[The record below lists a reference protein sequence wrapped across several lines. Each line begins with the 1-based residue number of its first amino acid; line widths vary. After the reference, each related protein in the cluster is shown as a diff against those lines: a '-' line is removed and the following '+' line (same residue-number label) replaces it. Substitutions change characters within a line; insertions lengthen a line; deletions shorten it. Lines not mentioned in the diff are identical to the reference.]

1 MSMITT
7 SEALSRF
14 IQNKTFEVEVG
25 AVRPATLTKAE
36 EFVAM
41 LGENL
46 PDTEVE
52 ALDPQDFRRLIQSA
66 SKRWGPLRL
75 KQLRAFVLGW
85 LRWCLEDEGLIERM
99 PRTGSLKTPKVVA
112 KPKETY
118 TPEEIRTLFNDL
130 DSYGRSLLGLG
141 LFAGLN
147 CSDIEHLTPASLDGH
162 WFVQPRQKTGRPRRA
177 LLPAFVVSEVN
188 RVGLPLS
195 TKRGGATTALK
206 VSTYWRNRTLRHLG
220 QSRPFTALRTT
231 LRTVAGHADGEA
243 LEIAV
248 MGHSGDAASQ
258 HTGRASVGLTHYVAA
273 QGITDERLRSIRR
286 AVLDWLQ

>member
-1 MSMITT
+1 MSTIAT

-25 AVRPATLTKAE
+25 AVRPATLTKVE

-52 ALDPQDFRRLIQSA
+52 ALDPQDFRRLIQTA
-66 SKRWGPLRL
+66 AKRWGPLRL

-85 LRWCLEDEGLIERM
+85 IRWCLEDEGLIERM

-147 CSDIEHLTPASLDGH
+147 CSDIEHLTPANGVDAYTLFTDLANPTSNRIYERIGDRRIATFDSLKLM
-162 WFVQPRQKTGRPRRA
+162 RC
-177 LLPAFVVSEVN
+177 S
-188 RVGLPLS
+188 
-195 TKRGGATTALK
+195 
-206 VSTYWRNRTLRHLG
+206 
-220 QSRPFTALRTT
+220 
-231 LRTVAGHADGEA
+231 
-243 LEIAV
+243 
-248 MGHSGDAASQ
+248 
-258 HTGRASVGLTHYVAA
+258 
-273 QGITDERLRSIRR
+273 
-286 AVLDWLQ
+286 

>member
-1 MSMITT
+1 MSTIAT

-25 AVRPATLTKAE
+25 AVRPATLTKVE

-52 ALDPQDFRRLIQSA
+52 APDPQDFRRLVQSA

-112 KPKETY
+112 NPQETY
-118 TPEEIRTLFNDL
+118 TPAEIRTLFYEL
-130 DSYGRSLLGLG
+130 DPFGRSLLGLG

-147 CSDIEHLTPASLDGH
+147 CSDIEHLTPDGRGEWSRPPSLDEARRRDDGPQDLDVLAEPNAPAPWPVPTLH
-162 WFVQPRQKTGRPRRA
+162 RPPDDPPDRGRPRRRRGSGDCGDGPLRRGRLA
-177 LLPAFVVSEVN
+177 AHRPGLRRPDPRRRRP
-188 RVGLPLS
+188 RVHRRAAPI
-195 TKRGGATTALK
+195 
-206 VSTYWRNRTLRHLG
+206 HPE
-220 QSRPFTALRTT
+220 SRPRLAPVTAP
-231 LRTVAGHADGEA
+231 
-243 LEIAV
+243 
-248 MGHSGDAASQ
+248 
-258 HTGRASVGLTHYVAA
+258 
-273 QGITDERLRSIRR
+273 
-286 AVLDWLQ
+286 